1 MGQMKIYLDNII
13 FSLQKSGGISVVW
26 KELLER
32 ILKSNDLN
40 CILIEYDNAK
50 SNFFRS
56 QIKINRNSIK
66 SKFSVLLL
74 VRRYLDVR
82 LNNKNKVIFHSSYY
96 RISTSKNVINVTTVH
111 DFTYEYFFKGLPRKI
126 HSWQKKR
133 AILKSDGIIC
143 ISEST
148 KKDLIHFIP
157 EIDKTKI
164 RVIYNGVDK
173 SYNKLN
179 VLTAFQKDHP
189 FKDFEYVIYIGDRK
203 AKYKNFKMAVESCK
217 IQKTKLLII
226 GGGELTSEEL
236 KYLSNKIG
244 PNSFKSLNRVS
255 AEDLNQYYNRAY
267 CLLYPSYYEGF
278 GIPIVEAQNAGCPVI
293 ATYSSSI
300 PEVIADK
307 CLAISQPS
315 PKKISLKMELLKLG
329 SVYRE
334 NVIQLGL
341 EKGSSFSWEKTYL
354 ETIDFYKELIVK
366 NV

>member
-1 MGQMKIYLDNII
+1 MKIYLDNII

-32 ILKSNDLN
+32 MLKSNDLN

-50 SNFFRS
+50 NNFFRS
-56 QIKINRNSIK
+56 QIKITRKSIK
-66 SKFSVLLL
+66 SKYSTLLL
-74 VRRYLDVR
+74 IRRYLDVH

-96 RISTSKNVINVTTVH
+96 RISSSKNVINVTTVH
-111 DFTYEYFFKGLPRKI
+111 DFTYEYFFRGLSRKI

-133 AILKSDGIIC
+133 AIIKSDGIIC

-157 EIDKTKI
+157 EIDETKI

-173 SYNKLN
+173 RYKKIN
-179 VLTAFQKDHP
+179 VSTPFQKAHQ
-189 FKDFEYVIYIGDRK
+189 FKDFEYAIYIGDRK
-203 AKYKNFKMAVESCK
+203 AQYKNFKMAVESCK

-236 KYLSNKIG
+236 EYLSNRIS
-244 PNSFKSLNRVS
+244 PHSFKSLNRVS
-255 AEDLNQYYNRAY
+255 VEDLNQYYNRAY

-300 PEVIADK
+300 PEVIADTS
-307 CLAISQPS
+307 LAIYQPT
-315 PKKISLKMELLKLG
+315 PNKISLKMELIKPG
-329 SVYRE
+329 SIYRE
-334 NVIQLGL
+334 NIIQLGL
-341 EKGSSFSWEKTYL
+341 EKGSMFSWEKTYL
-354 ETIDFYKELIVK
+354 ETIDFYKKLIAK
-366 NV
+366 DI